1 MRVATRREFSST
13 VPYLNRESFSS
24 KIAGVSYCWFTVIL
38 ETLLPGQVPADWEC
52 WAIDADDVDI
62 IVHIPDCCL
71 SSDRIVKKV
80 IRVSVTVKVGH
91 SHQGPATGNVRPI
104 SASKKCSS

>member
-38 ETLLPGQVPADWEC
+38 ETLLPDQVPADWEC

-80 IRVSVTVKVGH
+80 IRVSVTVKVGR